1 MARVLLTILL
11 FVTGKAFSQR
21 RDDPRFWLKP
31 KDKIKIDSIANVIDK
46 IGGFISK
53 IDSVRVVDEF
63 NPNQTK
69 GFFVT
74 RLYKDRKAGLAK
86 VIVSAIDQPERTF
99 YYKDSFLLKAEL
111 GPTYSKMIR
120 YYSKEINNSPS
131 FVRLQLGK
139 LYPQTRQYWD
149 ELDFGLL
156 YVKELSVL

>member
-11 FVTGKAFSQR
+11 FVTAKAFSQR

-74 RLYKDRKAGLAK
+74 RLYKDRKTGLAK

-99 YYKDSFLLKAEL
+99 YYKDSFLL
-111 GPTYSKMIR
+111 YSKMIH